1 MNVLERL
8 VSSQGFDNMVISVCF
23 WVILYVVVKVF
34 TVKSGV
40 GDLLKYAYKRTEK
53 LGKKCLQL
61 GNLCTAKDASSKLDS
76 SVKVLKKVIKA
87 QKRTSKIMN
96 MYLFDDR
103 GDMDVASAKGLVE
116 RIPDLCRD
124 AIVKVAENNT
134 TDVESIFDNIENNI
148 KTAKEL
154 LKKASVIDKKK
165 ELLQV

>member
-8 VSSQGFDNMVISVCF
+8 VSSQGFDNMVISICF

-40 GDLLKYAYKRTEK
+40 GDLLKYAYKRTDK
-53 LGKKCLQL
+53 LGKASLQL
-61 GNLCTAKDASSKLDS
+61 GTLCTAKDAASNLER

-116 RIPDLCRD
+116 RVPDLCRD

-134 TDVESIFDNIENNI
+134 SEVETIFDNIESNI